1 VKWTQEW
8 RKGQLYN
15 TGMKTYKETIE
26 QTVASDIYGFEV
38 TQYDDN
44 VFIIAGEYFTLDLN
58 PMVEGVQLHVHEKTD
73 VIVECMME
81 ELAEMTVIREKLEPL
96 MNELIEISNMEH

>member
-1 VKWTQEW
+1 
-8 RKGQLYN
+8 
-15 TGMKTYKETIE
+15 MKTYRQTIE
-26 QTVASDIYGFEV
+26 QTIASHLYTFEV
-38 TQYDDN
+38 TQYDGN

-58 PMVEGVQLHVHEKTD
+58 PMVEGIQLHVHEKTD

-96 MNELIEISNMEH
+96 MNELIESFNKEL